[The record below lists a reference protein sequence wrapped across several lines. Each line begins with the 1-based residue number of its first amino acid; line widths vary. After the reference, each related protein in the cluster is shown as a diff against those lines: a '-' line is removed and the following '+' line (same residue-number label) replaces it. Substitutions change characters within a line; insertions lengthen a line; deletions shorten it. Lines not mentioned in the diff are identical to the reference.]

1 MKRLSLRPGLAAGLV
16 TALALGGSAWA
27 ADAGASRASGTPS
40 SPAASSS
47 TASTASRT
55 SSTTAR
61 TAKVLPDPALLDGS
75 SQQADKKV
83 ENGMIGEFELPGD
96 ENADRNGRVGGRG
109 GPQPQQQQQPQMSL
123 PLPSAGIGIPGG
135 QSSGEAGGGGVGI
148 SVTPPSGSPAGG
160 VGAGVS
166 LDPNAPPGAD
176 AGAGAGVQVGSLS
189 GEADSNPQGQI
200 SSKPQPV
207 AIGDSANQIKTVANA
222 PGVVG
227 GSVPSGSTQQMESR
241 IGGAGGGQ
249 GSRSDN
255 TNRGSEKGR
264 AMPAGL

>member
-135 QSSGEAGGGGVGI
+135 QSSGEAGGGGVGRGTGMGRAEKTV
-148 SVTPPSGSPAGG
+148 STVRKG
-160 VGAGVS
+160 VGEGIVRGPRGGRRLRSAHGARPRS
-166 LDPNAPPGAD
+166 HGDDRPDPLD
-176 AGAGAGVQVGSLS
+176 L
-189 GEADSNPQGQI
+189 
-200 SSKPQPV
+200 
-207 AIGDSANQIKTVANA
+207 
-222 PGVVG
+222 
-227 GSVPSGSTQQMESR
+227 
-241 IGGAGGGQ
+241 
-249 GSRSDN
+249 
-255 TNRGSEKGR
+255 
-264 AMPAGL
+264 